1 MSTFQVGG
9 QFQVGDRVEF
19 IDDYS
24 RTLTVGVKA
33 TVTHVEDEIVFVTAD
48 NGTRGSCFCWRLK
61 LIEPATEEQ
70 EAVPVPKEFRFFR
83 RSDAAIS
90 NDPYETFEAALAGWK
105 VFAQDGNEV
114 EIIEIVSHGTYK
126 AVLKIEEA

>member
-1 MSTFQVGG
+1 MSK
-9 QFQVGDRVEF
+9 FQVGDRIEF
-19 IDDYS
+19 IEEFFEVD
-24 RTLTVGVKA
+24 VGTQGTIISTA
-33 TVTHVEDEIVFVTAD
+33 YGEDEPGDFGVDVAVD
-48 NGTRGSCFCWRLK
+48 GGNRSVWVYDKRLA
-61 LIEPATEEQ
+61 PAQVEQ